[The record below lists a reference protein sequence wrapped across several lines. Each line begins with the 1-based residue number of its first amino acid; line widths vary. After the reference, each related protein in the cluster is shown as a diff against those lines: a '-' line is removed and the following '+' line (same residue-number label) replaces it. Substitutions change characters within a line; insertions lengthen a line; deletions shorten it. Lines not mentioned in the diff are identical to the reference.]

1 MPRQGRRGVKR
12 ERRKRTAA
20 ELRLI
25 TSRRPVVRPV
35 RRPEVP
41 YTVRSPGRNGG
52 GCPAER
58 GEANEGREGA
68 A

>member
-1 MPRQGRRGVKR
+1 VKR
-12 ERRKRTAA
+12 ERRKPTAA

-25 TSRRPVVRPV
+25 TSRRPVVRP
-35 RRPEVP
+35 EVP
-41 YTVRSPGRNGG
+41 YTVRSPGPNGG

>member
-1 MPRQGRRGVKR
+1 MKRGH
-12 ERRKRTAA
+12 RKLTAS

-35 RRPEVP
+35 RWQEVP
-41 YTVRSPGRNGG
+41 YTVPSPSPLGE

-58 GEANEGREGA
+58 GEANERREGSA
-68 A
+68 